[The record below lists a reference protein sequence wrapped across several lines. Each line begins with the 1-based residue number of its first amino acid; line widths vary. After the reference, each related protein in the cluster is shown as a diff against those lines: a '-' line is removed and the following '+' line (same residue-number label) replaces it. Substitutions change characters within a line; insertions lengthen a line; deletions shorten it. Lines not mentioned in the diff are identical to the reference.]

1 MRKIKRTISFI
12 TALIITALPLS
23 AELSPLTGNSE
34 EYVSV
39 ESTYP
44 SWFEGVTEDGF
55 RYEAHTMPERVSYIL
70 SYEGTEPDVV
80 FPKEIKGYEDFDI
93 WSVAPRLFADNQTIK
108 NVDLSDCRNISDG
121 FFENSSVETV
131 ILPKSLSYI
140 PSDLFKNCKNLKHV
154 EFGKNVEIIPES
166 AFEGTNY
173 VLPDNMAA
181 KVRKTYYD
189 NYELCVVMDDWTYTP
204 WGKEA
209 QMWKYNGNDTD
220 IVIPEKIDNRTVTM
234 INSGIFMSDEP
245 KTVNSIV
252 LPKTL
257 ESFNGLELKNPERL
271 KHITFKSDEIHL
283 NSVKMSD
290 YGVEEMTFPLLNTS
304 YVDNEH
310 VVGNGFYKDAEHI
323 KKVHF
328 DNGEGKLK
336 LESGVFVNC
345 PALDTV
351 TFSGYDTVD
360 VGKGAF
366 ENCPALDT
374 VTFSG
379 NDTVVVGKGAFD
391 NTSLRRLEFN
401 TGCRFT
407 TDMFKDCDNLQEIV
421 FNGNVSSTSGV
432 FKDIPLNNVIF
443 ADDSISVSVG
453 AFDSCRTLMNVNS
466 EPAFD
471 SSTGEFNEKNKDLII
486 KYFGGAD
493 DVGFVNEYVM
503 WHVKDIVA
511 KYTNDSMSD
520 MEKAKVLHDWVCENV
535 SYSPK
540 TYAAAE
546 DHNDLS
552 PFLTGVTV
560 CDGYARA
567 YNLLLHEAG
576 IETCQVNSSNH
587 IWNIIKIGGHYF
599 HVDTTW
605 DDGTKN
611 KDDWF
616 LKSDN
621 EIKAETSSHNSWELK
636 TTSSL
641 HSFQSSVMPE
651 CTYSMGDC
659 NTDGSISVADA
670 VKMNRYIM
678 GADAV
683 DSDDLVLYDLDFSGS
698 VDVFDMVEMRKT
710 ITEVTGLGDIYSMKQ
725 WLLGGDGQISAE
737 FDMNGDGVV
746 DVFDMILLRQNL
758 S

>member
-1 MRKIKRTISFI
+1 MR
-12 TALIITALPLS
+12 
-23 AELSPLTGNSE
+23 
-34 EYVSV
+34 
-39 ESTYP
+39 
-44 SWFEGVTEDGF
+44 
-55 RYEAHTMPERVSYIL
+55 
-70 SYEGTEPDVV
+70 
-80 FPKEIKGYEDFDI
+80 
-93 WSVAPRLFADNQTIK
+93 
-108 NVDLSDCRNISDG
+108 NV
-121 FFENSSVETV
+121 
-131 ILPKSLSYI
+131 
-140 PSDLFKNCKNLKHV
+140 
-154 EFGKNVEIIPES
+154 
-166 AFEGTNY
+166 
-173 VLPDNMAA
+173 
-181 KVRKTYYD
+181 YYD
-189 NYELCVVMDDWTYTP
+189 DGELCVVMGDWAYTL
-204 WGKEA
+204 WNKDA
-209 QMWKYNGNDTD
+209 KMWKYNGNDTD
-220 IVIPEKIDNRTVTM
+220 IVIPETIDNRTVTM
-234 INSGIFMSDEP
+234 IDSETFMSDELE
-245 KTVNSIV
+245 TVNSVV

-257 ESFNGLELKNPERL
+257 ERFEGLNLKNPEKL
-271 KHITFKSDEIHL
+271 KHMTFEGDEIQL
-283 NSVKMSD
+283 NRG
-290 YGVEEMTFPLLNTS
+290 GVSGTGIEEMTFPLINKLYS
-304 YVDNEH
+304 DNEH
-310 VVGNGFYKDAEHI
+310 ILDGGFILNAEHI

-328 DNGEGKLK
+328 DKGEGKLN
-336 LESGVFVNC
+336 LESDAFMNC

-351 TFSGYDTVD
+351 TFSGYDTVV

-366 ENCPALDT
+366 E
-374 VTFSG
+374 
-379 NDTVVVGKGAFD
+379 
-391 NTSLRRLEFN
+391 NTSLRRLEFY
-401 TGCRFT
+401 TGCQFT
-407 TDMFKDCDNLQEIV
+407 TDMFKDCDNFQELV
-421 FNGNVSSTSGV
+421 LGGNVSALANS
-432 FKDIPLNNVIF
+432 FKDCPLNNVII
-443 ADDSISVSVG
+443 ADDSISVAVG
-453 AFDSCRTLMNVNS
+453 AFDSCRKLMNVNS

-678 GADAV
+678 GADSV

-710 ITEVTGLGDIYSMKQ
+710 INEVTGLDDIYSMKQ
-725 WLLGGDGQISAE
+725 WLLGGNGQISAE
-737 FDMNGDGVV
+737 FDLNGDGVI
-746 DVFDMILLRQNL
+746 DVFDMILLRQHL
-758 S
+758 AK